1 MLKNYV
7 KCYIIFVS
15 IFEVQIFWVRENICT
30 NMENPIYNY
39 KRGKNMGKILLG
51 PSGGTAASMG
61 AFMQYWIQKT
71 GYTGETWLVP
81 EMWRTLVGLT
91 DRELILATRE
101 FVDDWDKMGGS
112 PKIPSCK
119 NTNVFK
125 IQQGDSSTKDLSHI
139 VRDFCE
145 GYDGILAVGGGGTTF
160 QSAALN
166 QKQGINSIVALATM
180 DNDICCFDNV
190 LGFETAARNSAA
202 SINACSNDAQT
213 MQRPTMVFSMG
224 YECGRLSVEA
234 VKYARRIYGTKVDLL
249 HIPETDVAIEDVA
262 AQIRKKYKGG
272 DFTIVISEGVCK
284 STGTNDGTHKEFSTS
299 EYAERLMQL
308 SGIKFKVLIPD
319 YNQRS
324 GIPVNADKFLAL
336 RFAKKA
342 EELISKGQWNHV
354 IGSNRGEIVVKP
366 FEEVIEVLDKQNSS
380 SHWYA
385 TPRMFLDYVNDI
397 LIK

>member
-1 MLKNYV
+1 
-7 KCYIIFVS
+7 
-15 IFEVQIFWVRENICT
+15 
-30 NMENPIYNY
+30 ME
-39 KRGKNMGKILLG
+39 KILLG

-91 DRELILATRE
+91 DRKLILATRE
-101 FVDDWDKMGGS
+101 LVDDWDQIGGS

-125 IQQGDSSTKDLSHI
+125 IEQNGLPPQDLSHI

-180 DNDICCFDNV
+180 DNDICCFDNM
-190 LGFETAARNSAA
+190 LGCETAVQNLAA

-213 MQRPTMVFSMG
+213 MQRPTMVFAMG
-224 YECGRLSVEA
+224 YECGRLAVNA
-234 VKYARRIYGTKVDLL
+234 VKYARKVYGTKIDSL

-262 AQIRKKYKGG
+262 AQIKDKYKGG

-299 EYAERLMQL
+299 EYAQKLMEL
-308 SGIKFKVLIPD
+308 SGIKFKVLTPD

-324 GIPVNADKFLAL
+324 GIPVNKDKLLAL

-342 EELISKGQWNHV
+342 EELISKGQWNQV

-366 FEEVIEVLDKQNSS
+366 FEEVIEVLNNQNSS
-380 SHWYA
+380 SPWYA
-385 TPRMFLDYVNDI
+385 TPKMFLDDVKDI